1 MKTKTIV
8 KTKMYNKSEVMKN
21 AWIIFKKGNGSITW
35 PDALKQAWNV
45 AKNGI
50 EKITIEFLYKT
61 YYKEIYNHIFFK
73 INYKKEIAEEI
84 TNDVFLKANEHLL
97 NYDVYKAGVRTWL
110 YTITKNKII
119 DFYRSNAKN
128 NNISHVSDW
137 TDSEGKE
144 LYSFTSNDYS
154 DSDTENNELLESI
167 NKAMNNLKPQ
177 QKQVAESYFIDNRQ
191 YSEIVDLT
199 GLSLSNVKVIIHRI
213 RESLQ
218 STLSH
223 VYELNKQD

>member
-1 MKTKTIV
+1 MKTKTTV
-8 KTKMYNKSEVMKN
+8 RKNLYNKSKIMKN
-21 AWIIFKKGNGSITW
+21 AWVIFKKGNSLITW
-35 PDALKQAWNV
+35 SDALKQAWNV

-119 DFYRSNAKN
+119 DFYRANAKE
-128 NNISHVSDW
+128 NNICRVSDW

-144 LYSFTSNDYS
+144 LYSFVSNQYS
-154 DSDTENNELLESI
+154 DSDTENNELLNSI

-177 QKQVAESYFIDNRQ
+177 QKQVAEMYFIDNKQ
-191 YSEIVDLT
+191 YSEIVSIT
-199 GLSLSNVKVIIHRI
+199 GLSLANVKVIIHRI

-218 STLSH
+218 NTLLP